1 MKSRIKFAVSLCLL
15 FTLAACTSNDTSSA
29 SGCDECVYTF
39 AGNETAGT
47 VPSSLDGVHNLTF
60 SSSQPGSPYSD
71 GTTAKFTLDNNEL
84 TVEID
89 GQDCITLKNPVQFSN
104 TEVAFNDSCNAN
116 VAYFISASQNGTLN
130 EINVMSD
137 SSTPF
142 TFYGQFTN

>member
-1 MKSRIKFAVSLCLL
+1 MKNSIKLIFSLGIVLSMM
-15 FTLAACTSNDTSSA
+15 ACTSNDTSGPT
-29 SGCDECVYTF
+29 GCDECVYTL
-39 AGNETAGT
+39 AGNETSGT
-47 VPSSLDGVHNLTF
+47 VPSSLNGTYNLTF
-60 SSSQPGSPYSD
+60 SSSQPGSPYAD
-71 GTTAKFTLDNNEL
+71 GTTAKFTIDNNEL

-104 TEVAFNDSCNAN
+104 TEVAFNDSCTAN

-142 TFYGQFTN
+142 TFYGQFAN